1 MTVHRHELED
11 VLVVLQAAPE
21 DSAAFV
27 RRERYRCDRTARIV
41 DRHGEATA
49 DFELRRLVKQCM
61 LSFRQGP
68 RRKFIPP
75 FERLGG
81 RQRLTDD

>member
-1 MTVHRHELED
+1 MKVHRHELED

-41 DRHGEATA
+41 DWAR
-49 DFELRRLVKQCM
+49 
-61 LSFRQGP
+61 
-68 RRKFIPP
+68 
-75 FERLGG
+75 
-81 RQRLTDD
+81 